1 MAEVD
6 IAELQVVTLR
16 KNAACVNILTGRVG
30 AVEKGSQIWLD
41 RYADDDNIFSFGVF
55 PTKLKVRVLIV
66 RARLYE
72 YVTPFR
78 DEGGFVFLGCG
89 CGHCKEGT

>member
-1 MAEVD
+1 MAEVG

-16 KNAACVNILTGRVG
+16 KDAVCVNIPTGVRG
-30 AVEKGSQIWLD
+30 MVEKGSQIWLD
-41 RYADDDNIFSFGVF
+41 RYADDDNIFLFGVF
-55 PTKLKVRVLIV
+55 PTKLRVRVLID

-72 YVTPFR
+72 YITPFR
-78 DEGGFVFLGCG
+78 DEGGFVFLGCE